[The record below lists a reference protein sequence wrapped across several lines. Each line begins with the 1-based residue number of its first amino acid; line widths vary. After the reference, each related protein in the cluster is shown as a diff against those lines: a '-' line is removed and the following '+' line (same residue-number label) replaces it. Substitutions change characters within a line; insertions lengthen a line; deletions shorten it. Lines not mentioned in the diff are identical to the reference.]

1 LTSQKKLGL
10 RLTSRGIF
18 RFKLIPQMQEMKYLR
33 QRLLSRENFRILTNN
48 NFDDEGQETRNSA
61 YIKKKT

>member
-1 LTSQKKLGL
+1 
-10 RLTSRGIF
+10 
-18 RFKLIPQMQEMKYLR
+18 MQEMKYLR